1 MTTNRSSNGEI
12 VTVSDW
18 NACYNSGDNIIVVS
32 CTVSSADGSA
42 SITGVGL
49 LVNDSEGCTLSSFYN
64 SSSSGSETVYPAFNL
79 SPGQLSVGQV
89 VWGVVQGECGGR
101 HFLIE
106 QELTISVC

>member
-18 NACYNSGDNIIVVS
+18 NACYNSRDNVIVIS

-49 LVNDSEGCTLSSFYN
+49 LVNDSEGSTLSSFYS

-79 SPGQLSVGQV
+79 SPGHLAVGEV
-89 VWGVVQGECGGR
+89 VWGVVQGESGGQ
-101 HFLIE
+101 HFFIE
-106 QELTISVC
+106 QELTIGEC